1 MHNFVLFLMLNEE
14 RDNKVTFATLFLV
27 LHGFEVDRWDAAH
40 KLHGVSLD

>member
-14 RDNKVTFATLFLV
+14 RDKVTFATLFLV